1 MNYYLLGYPVG
12 HSVSPA
18 MHNAAFKE
26 LGLPHIYS
34 LLETEP
40 EKLGETVQRLRENK
54 FGGANVTTPHKI
66 EIIKHMDTLAP
77 SAKRI
82 GAVNTIENRGGQL
95 IGHNT
100 DVIGG
105 IKALTLKYGE
115 LTESRVV
122 LLGAGGAARALAQ
135 ELAPKVSEL
144 VILNRSP
151 DKADKLARIL
161 PGNTVG
167 AGLGEQQVV
176 KTADIVINATSVGMT
191 PNTSTSPIDAQYLRQ
206 GQLVYDIVYNP
217 IKTKLMQDAEKAGAE
232 TLGGLWMLVYQGV
245 ESFKIW
251 TDQEPTAETMY
262 NAALRVLEDW
272 H

>member
-26 LGLPHIYS
+26 LGLPHRYS

-82 GAVNTIENRGGQL
+82 GAVNT
-95 IGHNT
+95 
-100 DVIGG
+100 IGG

>member
-26 LGLPHIYS
+26 LDLPHRYN
-34 LLETEP
+34 LLETRP
-40 EKLGETVQRLRENK
+40 ENLGETVQGLRENIM
-54 FGGANVTTPHKI
+54 GGANVTIPHKI
-66 EIIKHMDTLAP
+66 EIIKHMDTLAA
-77 SAKRI
+77 SAKQI

-100 DVIGG
+100 DASGG
-105 IKALTLKYGE
+105 IKALTEKYGE
-115 LTESRVV
+115 LNENRVV

-151 DKADKLARIL
+151 EKAEKLAHTL

-167 AGLGEQQVV
+167 AGLCEQRVIN
-176 KTADIVINATSVGMT
+176 TADIVINATSVGMA
-191 PNTSTSPIDAQYLRQ
+191 PNTSESPIEAQYLRK

-217 IKTKLMQDAEKAGAE
+217 IKTRLMRDAEKAGAE

-245 ESFKIW
+245 EAFKIW
-251 TDQEPTAETMY
+251 TDLEPNPETMY
-262 NAALRVLEDW
+262 RAALRVLEAG

>member
-26 LGLPHIYS
+26 LGLPHRYS

-40 EKLGETVQRLRENK
+40 EKLGETVQSLRDNI

-66 EIIKHMDTLAP
+66 EIIKHIDTLAP
-77 SAKRI
+77 SAKQI
-82 GAVNTIENRGGQL
+82 GAVNTIKNHGGQL

-100 DVIGG
+100 DAIGG

-122 LLGAGGAARALAQ
+122 MLGAGGAARALAQ

-144 VILNRSP
+144 VILNRTP
-151 DKADKLARIL
+151 EKAENLAHTL

-167 AGLGEQQVV
+167 ASLEEQRVV
-176 KTADIVINATSVGMT
+176 KTADIVINATSVGMA
-191 PNTSTSPIDAQYLRQ
+191 PNTSVSPIDAQHLRK

-217 IKTKLMQDAEKAGAE
+217 IKTKLMSDAEKAGAE

-245 ESFKIW
+245 EAFKIW
-251 TDQEPTAETMY
+251 TDREPSAETMY
-262 NAALRVLEDW
+262 RAALRVLEAG

>member
-1 MNYYLLGYPVG
+1 MNYYLLGYPVE

-26 LGLPHIYS
+26 LGLPHKYS

-40 EKLGETVQRLRENK
+40 EKLDETVQHLRENIM
-54 FGGANVTTPHKI
+54 GGANVTTPHKI
-66 EIIKHMDTLAP
+66 EIIKHMDMLAD

-100 DVIGG
+100 DALGG
-105 IKALTLKYGE
+105 VKALTEKYGE

-122 LLGAGGAARALAQ
+122 LLGSGGAARALAQ

-151 DKADKLARIL
+151 ERAERLAREL

-167 AGLGEQQVV
+167 AGLDEQRVV
-176 KTADIVINATSVGMT
+176 KTADIVINATSVGMA
-191 PNTSTSPIDAQYLRQ
+191 PNTSISPIDARHLRK

-217 IKTKLMQDAEKAGAE
+217 IKTKLMVDAEKAGAE

-245 ESFKIW
+245 EAFKIW
-251 TDQEPTAETMY
+251 TDITPNSETMY
-262 NAALRVLEDW
+262 RAARRVLEARP
-272 H
+272 